1 MGACKK
7 KNSQLPL
14 ANGNQVVFIY
24 HYLPKTHQGTWVIL
38 GRTTQKPTQKKTPH
52 RFGWGAETK
61 FEGNHSLM

>member
-52 RFGWGAETK
+52 RFG
-61 FEGNHSLM
+61 